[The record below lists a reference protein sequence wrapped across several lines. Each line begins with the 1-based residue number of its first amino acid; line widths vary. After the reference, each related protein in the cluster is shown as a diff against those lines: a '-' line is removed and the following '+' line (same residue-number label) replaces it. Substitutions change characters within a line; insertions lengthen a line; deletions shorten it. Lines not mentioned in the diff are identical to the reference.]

1 MLGHGLLHI
10 HLEICNGT
18 MCLLSRCLITGM
30 SANLDSVHVEV
41 AIVGCPLCGAV
52 VGVGVGV
59 LGVLVLDD
67 HTRLHIWL
75 LKLHFTFP
83 MSGFAAVRGN
93 L

>member
-1 MLGHGLLHI
+1 MAP
-10 HLEICNGT
+10 CV
-18 MCLLSRCLITGM
+18 LSRCLITGM
-30 SANLDSVHVEV
+30 SANLDAVHVEV
-41 AIVGCPLCGAV
+41 AVVGCPLCGAV

-75 LKLHFTFP
+75 LKYFTFP
-83 MSGFAAVRGN
+83 ISGFAAGRGN

>member
-1 MLGHGLLHI
+1 MTR
-10 HLEICNGT
+10 CV
-18 MCLLSRCLITGM
+18 LSRCLITGM
-30 SANLDSVHVEV
+30 SAHLDAVHVEV
-41 AIVGCPLCGAV
+41 AVEGCPLCGAV

-59 LGVLVLDD
+59 LRVLVLND
-67 HTRLHIWL
+67 HTPLHIWL